1 MDYCRRKRLM
11 RRGGDGGVV
20 EEVDK
25 ERGHRLTR
33 REKEVYMYTLASLRV
48 RRWTMYRMKM

>member
-1 MDYCRRKRLM
+1 MT
-11 RRGGDGGVV
+11 RGGDGVVV

-25 ERGHRLTR
+25 ERAHRLTR
-33 REKEVYMYTLASLRV
+33 REKQVYMYSLASLRV